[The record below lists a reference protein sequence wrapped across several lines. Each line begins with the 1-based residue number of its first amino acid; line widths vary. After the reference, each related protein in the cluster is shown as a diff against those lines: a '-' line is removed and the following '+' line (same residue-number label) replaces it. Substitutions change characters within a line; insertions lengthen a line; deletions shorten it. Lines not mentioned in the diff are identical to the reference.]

1 MKINKDKKNPPV
13 LEYTILAAIIIAAI
27 LFIFQMARGDIDV
40 ARAVFK
46 DLVNGRYGVQRY
58 IDWEH
63 LQGLDINAGATYS
76 SFATGKEKNGYKK
89 AFIRHFSSGFK
100 GAGGNYKLFVNWRID
115 NKTANQAVV
124 AADYSGHNRTLLL
137 TLSGTWRKKL
147 SSLQW
152 KQ

>member
-1 MKINKDKKNPPV
+1 MELNKDKKNPPV
-13 LEYTILAAIIIAAI
+13 LEYTILAAIIIAAS
-27 LFIFQMARGDIDV
+27 LFIFQVARGDIDT
-40 ARAVFK
+40 ARAIFK
-46 DLVNGRYGVQRY
+46 DLTNGRYSVQRH
-58 IDWEH
+58 IGWEQ
-63 LQGLDINAGATYS
+63 LKGLDINVGATYS

-100 GAGGNYKLFVNWRID
+100 SFGGDYKSFVNWRID
-115 NKTANQAVV
+115 SKAANQVVV